1 MTKIRFENRDG
12 IELAGNLEL
21 PPGGVWQATA
31 LFAHCFTCTR
41 NIKAAR
47 NITRSLARAGFAV
60 LRFDFTGLGESEGDF
75 SNTTFSSNLDD
86 LEDAAGW
93 IADHLD
99 APQLLVGHSL
109 GGAAILAAAERLDSV
124 RAVATLA
131 APANATH
138 VLKQLGSNLET
149 IESEGS
155 AKVQLAGRPFRIR
168 KDFVEDARSHDFEE
182 RLRKLRR
189 ALLVMHSP
197 IDKTVSIENAQKI
210 FAAALHPKSF
220 VSLDDADHLLSNE
233 QDSNYA
239 GTVIATW
246 ARRFLDLR
254 QSDEIKGVRVTGRT
268 SDKFLN
274 RVQAG
279 RHELLADEPADHG
292 GNDLGPDPYR
302 YLAAALG
309 SCTVMTLNMYARHK
323 GLNAERVACE
333 VTHDRIHADDCED
346 CEKSSRKVDRLTRV
360 ITIEGDLSTDERK
373 RMLEIA
379 DRCPVHRTLENEI
392 LVESRL
398 ASNGLQT

>member
-1 MTKIRFENRDG
+1 MTKIRFSNRDG
-12 IELAGNLEL
+12 IELTGNLEY
-21 PPGGVWQATA
+21 PPGGAWQATA

-47 NITRSLARAGFAV
+47 NITRALARAGFAV

-75 SNTTFSSNLDD
+75 ADTTFSSNLDD

-93 IADHLD
+93 MAEHLQ

-109 GGAAILAAAERLDSV
+109 GGAAVLAVAERLESV

-131 APANATH
+131 APASAAH
-138 VLKQLGSNLET
+138 VLDQFGADLET

-155 AKVQLAGRPFRIR
+155 AEVQLAGRPFRIR
-168 KDFVEDARSHDFEE
+168 KDFVEDARKHDFED

-197 IDKTVSIENAQKI
+197 TDKTVSIENAQKI

-220 VSLDDADHLLSNE
+220 VSLDDADHLLSSE
-233 QDSNYA
+233 RDSDYA
-239 GTVIATW
+239 GAVIAAW
-246 ARRFLDLR
+246 ARRFLELR
-254 QSDEIKGVRVTGRT
+254 EGDEITGVRVSGRT
-268 SDKFLN
+268 RDKFLN

-292 GNDLGPDPYR
+292 GDDLGPDPYQ

-323 GLNAERVACE
+323 GLEVERVSCE
-333 VTHDRIHADDCED
+333 VSHDRIHAEDCED
-346 CEKSSRKVDRLTRV
+346 CEKSSGKVDRLTRV
-360 ITIEGDLSTDERK
+360 IEIEGGLSEDERR

-392 LVESRL
+392 RVESRL
-398 ASNGLQT
+398 AH